1 MAPRVTVKKKKL
13 SFLSPVIST
22 RILYFQ
28 MPLLVW
34 TAHWIVTSSLT
45 LTFLKIKVAT
55 SLLLTAKRSSVIITA
70 DVVVKTAIW
79 FPPIVQL
86 VNSSISLPPSTK
98 FHLKATLTLPFNTVK
113 FTVRMSFVFFGVHDG
128 GGAVHV
134 KDPASKLN
142 KPNDSRAELF

>member
-28 MPLLVW
+28 VSSLVW

-55 SLLLTAKRSSVIITA
+55 SLLFTAKRSSFIITA
-70 DVVVKTAIW
+70 GAVVKAAIW
-79 FPPIVQL
+79 FSSIVHL
-86 VNSSISLPPSTK
+86 VNSSISPSPSTK

-113 FTVRMSFVFFGVHDG
+113 FTVRMSSVFFGVHDG
-128 GGAVHV
+128 GGAVQL